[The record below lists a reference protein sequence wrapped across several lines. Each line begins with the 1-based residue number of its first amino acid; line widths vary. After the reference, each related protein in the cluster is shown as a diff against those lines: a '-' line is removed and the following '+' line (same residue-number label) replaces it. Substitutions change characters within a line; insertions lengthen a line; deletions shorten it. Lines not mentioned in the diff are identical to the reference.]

1 MTEERGELMKSFCPH
16 CEKETSATSVLA
28 QLEYTIKGV
37 DVSVEAPLIKCDV
50 CKNEFENPEMG
61 QDVAELALRAYR
73 KEVGLLSPEEI
84 KTFRKSLGLTQ
95 HELSELLGWGGA
107 TLSRYE
113 NGALQDEAHDR
124 AMRMIMEPDA
134 LLGVIENNPSLLSQE
149 KRDHLVKKLNTKENA
164 ESAYRNF
171 FRQFLTDYQ
180 ADINSGYRRFDAK
193 KFFAMVLHFCRDSG
207 IPKTKLNKLLWYSD
221 FLSFKHNTVS
231 ISGTKYAH
239 LPFGPCPDNY
249 DIFIAYLTDIEKS
262 LTVMEQSS
270 GVYSWEVLVSAGTP
284 DYSLFTNGEI
294 HVLSSVAK
302 FFEDKSASEICDI
315 SHDERGFQET
325 SDGQIISYDFADG
338 LVAVV

>member
-1 MTEERGELMKSFCPH
+1 MNSFCPH

-37 DVSVEAPLIKCDV
+37 DVSIDVPLIKCDV
-50 CKNEFENPEMG
+50 CENEFENPEMG

-73 KEVGLLSPEEI
+73 KEIGLLSPEEI
-84 KTFRKSLGLTQ
+84 RTFRKSLGLTQ

-113 NGALQDEAHDR
+113 NGARQDEAHDR
-124 AMRMIMEPDA
+124 AMRMIIEPDA

-149 KRDHLVKKLNTKENA
+149 KRDHLVKKLKTKENA

-171 FRQFLTDYQ
+171 FRQFLTDYH
-180 ADINSGYRRFDAK
+180 ADIYSGYRRFDAN

-249 DIFIAYLTDIEKS
+249 DIFIAYLTGIEKS

-270 GVYSWEVLVSAGTP
+270 GIYSWEVLVSSCTP
-284 DYSLFTNGEI
+284 DYSLFTNNEMLI
-294 HVLSSVAK
+294 LSSVAK
-302 FFEDKSASEICDI
+302 SFEDKSASEICEI
-315 SHDERGFQET
+315 SHGERGFQET
-325 SDGQIISYDFADG
+325 SDGQIISYDFSDG
-338 LVAVV
+338 LVGVV

>member
-1 MTEERGELMKSFCPH
+1 MKSFCPH

-37 DVSVEAPLIKCDV
+37 DVSIEAPLIKCDV
-50 CKNEFENPEMG
+50 CENEFESPEMG
-61 QDVAELALRAYR
+61 HDVAELALRAYR

-84 KTFRKSLGLTQ
+84 KVFRKSLGLTQ

-134 LLGVIENNPSLLSQE
+134 LLGIIENNPGLLSQE
-149 KRDHLVKKLNTKENA
+149 KRGRLVEKLKTRENA
-164 ESAYRNF
+164 ESAYRGF
-171 FRQFLTDYQ
+171 FKRFLTDYQ

-249 DIFIAYLTDIEKS
+249 DVFIAYLTDIDKS
-262 LTVMEQSS
+262 LSVVEQSS
-270 GVYSWEVLVSAGTP
+270 GIYSWEVLVSSCTP
-284 DYSLFTNGEI
+284 DYSLFTNSEI

-302 FFEDKSASEICDI
+302 FFEDKSANEICDI
-315 SHDERGFQET
+315 SHGERGFQET

-338 LVAVV
+338 LVGVD

>member
-1 MTEERGELMKSFCPH
+1 MNSFCPH

-37 DVSVEAPLIKCDV
+37 DVSIEAPLIKCDV
-50 CKNEFENPEMG
+50 CENEFENPEMG

-134 LLGVIENNPSLLSQE
+134 LLGLIENNPGRLTQA
-149 KRDHLVKKLNTKENA
+149 KRDHLVRKLKTRENA
-164 ESAYRNF
+164 EAAYRGF
-171 FRQFLTDYQ
+171 FRRFLTDYQ

-231 ISGTKYAH
+231 ISGTRYAH
-239 LPFGPCPDNY
+239 LPFGPCPNNY
-249 DIFIAYLTDIEKS
+249 DVFLAFLTDIDKS
-262 LTVMEQSS
+262 LSVVEQSS
-270 GVYSWEVLVSAGTP
+270 GIYSWEVLVSSGTP

-302 FFEDKSASEICDI
+302 SFEYKSASEICEI
-315 SHDERGFQET
+315 SHGEQGFQET
-325 SDGQIISYDFADG
+325 GDGQIISYDFADG
-338 LVAVV
+338 LVGVD

>member
-1 MTEERGELMKSFCPH
+1 MKSFCPH

-28 QLEYTIKGV
+28 KLEYTVKGV
-37 DVSVEAPLIKCDV
+37 DVSIEAPLIKCDV
-50 CKNEFENPEMG
+50 CENEFESPEMG
-61 QDVAELALRAYR
+61 HDVAALALRAYR
-73 KEVGLLSPEEI
+73 EEVGLLSPEEI
-84 KTFRKSLGLTQ
+84 KSFRKSLGLTQ

-134 LLGVIENNPSLLSQE
+134 LLGVIKNNPGLLSQE
-149 KRDHLVKKLNTKENA
+149 KRDHLVKKLKTRENA

-171 FRQFLTDYQ
+171 FKQFLTDYQ

-249 DIFIAYLTDIEKS
+249 DVFIAYLTDIEKS

-270 GVYSWEVLVSAGTP
+270 GIYSWEVLVSSSTP

-302 FFEDKSASEICDI
+302 SFEDKSASEICEI
-315 SHDERGFQET
+315 SHGERGFQET

-338 LVAVV
+338 LVGVE